1 MNILLWAVFATVL
14 LVLLF
19 LGLFTASIAS
29 KIEKGFAPN
38 GQFIEIDGTRIHY
51 VDQGQGPV
59 LLMIH
64 GLSGQLRHFSHSL
77 MDRLT
82 GDFRVVLID
91 RPGCGYSSR
100 LANGS
105 SGIKA
110 QGALVARFIET
121 LDLGRPILVGH
132 SLGGAV
138 ALSTALDHPE
148 RVGGLALIAPLT
160 HFEESV
166 PSVFAAMAIRS
177 KPLRWLFSRTLLI
190 PLAILKKDE
199 TLELVFGPEV
209 APPNFPT
216 AGGGLLSLRPAA
228 YRAASDNLLEISDA
242 LPAMIEKY
250 PSLPMPIGILY
261 GNGDR
266 ILDWEKHGVAMRD
279 KVRGLQLEIIPGGH
293 MLPLTNVAAS
303 ARFIRSVAAAAT
315 ADAASESVAQAD
327 A

>member
-14 LVLLF
+14 LVF
-19 LGLFTASIAS
+19 LALAFFSAFVAS

-59 LLMIH
+59 LLMVH
-64 GLSGQLRHFSHSL
+64 GLGGQLRHFSHSL
-77 MDRLT
+77 MERLT
-82 GDFRVVLID
+82 DDFRVVLID
-91 RPGCGYSSR
+91 RPGCGHSSR

-110 QGALVARFIET
+110 QGNLVVRFIEV

-138 ALSTALDHPE
+138 ALSAALDHPE

-160 HFEESV
+160 HSEEKV

-177 KPLRWLFSRTLLI
+177 KPLRWLFSRSLLI
-190 PLAILKKDE
+190 PLAILTKDE
-199 TLELVFGPEV
+199 TLETVFGPEA
-209 APPNFPT
+209 APPDFAT
-216 AGGGLLSLRPAA
+216 VGGGLLSLRPAA
-228 YRAASDNLLEISDA
+228 YRAASDNLLESAVD
-242 LPAMIEKY
+242 LSAMIERY
-250 PSLPMPIGILY
+250 PSLSMPIGILY

-266 ILDWEKHGVAMRD
+266 ILDWKKHGAPMRD
-279 KVRGLQLEIIPGGH
+279 KVGGVQLEIIPGGH
-293 MLPLTNVAAS
+293 MLPLTNAAAS
-303 ARFIRSVAAAAT
+303 AQFIRSVAAAIV
-315 ADAASESVAQAD
+315 DAARQSTAQAD